1 METCIDSNEGTK
13 TKVTEETT
21 DDEIGNCDETETDSP
36 IRRKMFRSFTLRPTK
51 GTRRISLSKKFE
63 KIKENFTKKGNSVDE
78 TAEYVDT
85 FHAKDEKYDTRIIIT
100 LKISFIL
107 VAVQH

>member
-1 METCIDSNEGTK
+1 METSIEANEDTQS
-13 TKVTEETT
+13 KVTEETT
-21 DDEIGNCDETETDSP
+21 DDEMGKCDETETDSP

-78 TAEYVDT
+78 TAEYLDT
-85 FHAKDEKYDTRIIIT
+85 FHAKDEKYDSKIIT
-100 LKISFIL
+100 NL
-107 VAVQH
+107 